1 MAQESVK
8 LNIPLLNG
16 GNFVFWKTKLKA
28 VLVRDELWD
37 VVKTRKPEPVLDTW
51 EKKNN
56 RAMAYITLSVEDN
69 QLIHFQHTEEAYE
82 AWQSLLKKYERSTF
96 GSRLYL
102 RRKLYGIHYKGGS
115 MSEHIDA
122 IMSVVGLLRGS
133 GKPLEDEEIVA
144 VLLVSLPE
152 AYSGLVTALEGRD
165 ERDLTVEYVT
175 GKILDE
181 YQRRTEASGAS
192 ESNGGNSEVAL
203 KSAGNP
209 SRINRGRNKN
219 SFNKGTKSEKGG
231 KGQRETRTCYYC
243 HKPGHLKSEC
253 RWYKKVQDQEKSES
267 ANSTVAANTQSDK
280 SQVAFEAKCGI
291 ESFGGWCVDSGATS
305 HMTNQAK
312 FFFEHAQY
320 KQPSLSSE
328 RIVGNGHGNRKR
340 IFTMQTARKNTE
352 NTAARRSLRS
362 PIR

>member
-1 MAQESVK
+1 M
-8 LNIPLLNG
+8 
-16 GNFVFWKTKLKA
+16 
-28 VLVRDELWD
+28 
-37 VVKTRKPEPVLDTW
+37 
-51 EKKNN
+51 
-56 RAMAYITLSVEDN
+56 
-69 QLIHFQHTEEAYE
+69 
-82 AWQSLLKKYERSTF
+82 
-96 GSRLYL
+96 
-102 RRKLYGIHYKGGS
+102 
-115 MSEHIDA
+115 
-122 IMSVVGLLRGS
+122 
-133 GKPLEDEEIVA
+133 
-144 VLLVSLPE
+144 
-152 AYSGLVTALEGRD
+152 VTALEGRD

-231 KGQRETRTCYYC
+231 KGQRETSTCYYC

-253 RWYKKVQDQEKSES
+253 RWYKKVQDQKKTES
-267 ANSTVAANTQSDK
+267 ANSTVAANAQSDK

-312 FFFEHAQY
+312 FFSSMRSISSLVYLANGSSVTATGIGSGYLQCKLRGKIQRIQLHDVLYVPQLDDSLLSVKRVIDKGY
-320 KQPSLSSE
+320 KMVIE
-328 RIVGNGHGNRKR
+328 ENGCKIYKGKR
-340 IFTMQTARKNTE
+340 VVAEAESDGTLYRLKVT
-352 NTAARRSLRS
+352 RSMTS
-362 PIR
+362 AYVA